1 MAIGAGGLDV
11 ACAMA
16 GMPFYITFPKVL
28 KINLINRLSKWVTA
42 KDIILRVLDI
52 LTTKGNVGWVVEY
65 GGSGVNTLS
74 VPERA
79 TITNMGA
86 ELGVTTSIFPSD
98 KITFEFL
105 KAQKREKGWIEL
117 KADENASYDRI
128 IDLDLSKLEPG
139 TAAPH
144 SPGNVALVKDFI
156 GKKVDQ
162 VCVGS
167 CTNSSFKDLM
177 TVAKMV
183 KGKKLPPG
191 VSFIVAP
198 GSRQVLSMIA
208 ENGALKDLIDFG
220 ARIMESACGFCIGNG
235 CAPSTNAVSIRTNNR
250 NFKGRSGTPSAN
262 VYLASPETAAACAI
276 TGKITDPRDLEFET
290 PEIPDVEEFKIDDS
304 MILAPGKPDKNVQI
318 YRGPNIGDPPKG
330 TPITGDISGE
340 VMIKVGDKITTD
352 HIMPAGARLKYR
364 SNIPKYS
371 EFVFEPVDPTFPE
384 RCLKNKE
391 NNKANIIVAG
401 LSYGQGSSRE
411 HAAICPS
418 YLNVKAVIAKSIE
431 RIHHSNLI
439 NFGIL
444 PLEFIN
450 EKDYENLESGDNIKL
465 TDLMHSLDLKKPIL
479 IHNESKDIKFEVKYT
494 LSDREIKIIKSGGL
508 LQYIKENK

>member
-1 MAIGAGGLDV
+1 
-11 ACAMA
+11 
-16 GMPFYITFPKVL
+16 
-28 KINLINRLSKWVTA
+28 
-42 KDIILRVLDI
+42 
-52 LTTKGNVGWVVEY
+52 
-65 GGSGVNTLS
+65 
-74 VPERA
+74 
-79 TITNMGA
+79 
-86 ELGVTTSIFPSD
+86 
-98 KITFEFL
+98 
-105 KAQKREKGWIEL
+105 
-117 KADENASYDRI
+117 
-128 IDLDLSKLEPG
+128 
-139 TAAPH
+139 
-144 SPGNVALVKDFI
+144 
-156 GKKVDQ
+156 
-162 VCVGS
+162 
-167 CTNSSFKDLM
+167 
-177 TVAKMV
+177 
-183 KGKKLPPG
+183 
-191 VSFIVAP
+191 
-198 GSRQVLSMIA
+198 
-208 ENGALKDLIDFG
+208 
-220 ARIMESACGFCIGNG
+220 
-235 CAPSTNAVSIRTNNR
+235 
-250 NFKGRSGTPSAN
+250 
-262 VYLASPETAAACAI
+262 
-276 TGKITDPRDLEFET
+276 TDPRDLEFET